1 MGFCFN
7 ELGKVGKHLNGTS
20 GKAGGG
26 QKAGNL
32 GEWGQGTGAKQG
44 HVAGHAAPVKRKVG
58 PLNIGPASGSIRAD
72 YRTKLSNAA
81 TPTMLVEAKR
91 SPSS

>member
-7 ELGKVGKHLNGTS
+7 ELGKVGEHLNGTS

-26 QKAGNL
+26 QKAGNP
-32 GEWGQGTGAKQG
+32 GEGGQGTGAKQG

-58 PLNIGPASGSIRAD
+58 PLNIGPASGSITRG
-72 YRTKLSNAA
+72 LSNQ
-81 TPTMLVEAKR
+81 TFQRCDTDDVGGG
-91 SPSS
+91 